1 MGAILTMVRVSVILV
16 FAALCL
22 AATARKPQGG
32 GNGGNKPEK
41 PQGGGNGGNKP
52 EKPQGGGTSGN
63 KPQKPEKPNKPGNGG
78 NGGNK
83 PGGNKPNKPNKPM
96 SCDLAT
102 NWPCLMKGEM
112 CVNGTKGPTCQAA
125 ETNMTMPAC
134 SPSCGDS
141 CACLL
146 GRCVFGGDPVNDGD
160 IGMADLWN
168 IIGCAGDAASTVKSK
183 ECKESC
189 MGDSSSLEACSL
201 CVAYGTPCMAAA
213 LGTQ

>member
-1 MGAILTMVRVSVILV
+1 MVRVSVILV

-63 KPQKPEKPNKPGNGG
+63 KPQKPKKPNKPGNGG

-134 SPSCGDS
+134 SPSCGDG

-146 GRCVFGGDPVNDGD
+146 
-160 IGMADLWN
+160 
-168 IIGCAGDAASTVKSK
+168 
-183 ECKESC
+183 
-189 MGDSSSLEACSL
+189 
-201 CVAYGTPCMAAA
+201 
-213 LGTQ
+213 

>member
-1 MGAILTMVRVSVILV
+1 MVRVSVILV

-63 KPQKPEKPNKPGNGG
+63 KPQKPEKPNKPGNGNKPNKPNKPGNGG

-146 GRCVFGGDPVNDGD
+146 GRCV
-160 IGMADLWN
+160 
-168 IIGCAGDAASTVKSK
+168 
-183 ECKESC
+183 
-189 MGDSSSLEACSL
+189 
-201 CVAYGTPCMAAA
+201 
-213 LGTQ
+213 